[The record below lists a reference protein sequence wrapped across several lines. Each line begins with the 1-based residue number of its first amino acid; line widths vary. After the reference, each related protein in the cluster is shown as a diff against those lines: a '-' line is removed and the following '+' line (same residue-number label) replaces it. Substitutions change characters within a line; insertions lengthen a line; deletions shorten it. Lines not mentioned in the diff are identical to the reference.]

1 MKVYLIAL
9 GIMAFASVAHQE
21 ILWPSGSWTGSTPR
35 APATTGSHGDRSE
48 PCDCKG
54 EAW

>member
-1 MKVYLIAL
+1 MKISLIAL

-21 ILWPSGSWTGSTPR
+21 IPWPSGSPTALTPYVPAHTG
-35 APATTGSHGDRSE
+35 GHGDGSE

-54 EAW
+54 QAW